1 MQHFPLFQHERVAEQ
16 RQNLFDMMG
25 DKNERGYLFLLA
37 DGLES
42 REEILPRTRI
52 HPRARLIENDE
63 IRFGHPRASD
73 QNLLLFSLRQDP
85 LIQRAGAADPGS

>member
-1 MQHFPLFQHERVAEQ
+1 MNFVELVLLLNDGPVTSFPFHHRERDAVQLFQDVPLQYIGGISSMQHFPLFQHERVAEQ

-42 REEILPRTRI
+42 SIMR
-52 HPRARLIENDE
+52 
-63 IRFGHPRASD
+63 
-73 QNLLLFSLRQDP
+73 
-85 LIQRAGAADPGS
+85 